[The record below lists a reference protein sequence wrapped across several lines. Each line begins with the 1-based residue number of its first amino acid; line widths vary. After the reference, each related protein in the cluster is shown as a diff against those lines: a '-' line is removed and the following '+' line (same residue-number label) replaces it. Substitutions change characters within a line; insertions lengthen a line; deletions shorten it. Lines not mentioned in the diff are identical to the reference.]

1 MSFPWWKTASTPAPG
16 TRETPW
22 TGEAPKE
29 FGTTTMRCSA
39 EGCDFQGSDFVT
51 AALGPG
57 VRPYCQHHATGG
69 ELKIRD
75 LLWKLPC
82 ACGKV
87 ADGFNQVVGGFSA
100 VHGERKCIVRTI
112 QAAPDDA
119 TVPMDLGAPGVAQAR
134 VAREQGCACGKRTDG
149 TVSSADG
156 FTEWHSVRECI
167 EQTMKAP
174 AGEPEPPA
182 RPMMSADPHDAL
194 LLIGDGTIDDLLGL
208 ARQRLPAAR
217 LQVLSLAAALVRA
230 AAEGE
235 VPEGYLAEALKAARK
250 LLGSRQTPIAA
261 PGPAPGAPSAGTRE
275 SKPH

>member
-1 MSFPWWKTASTPAPG
+1 MSFPWWKTVSTPSPGAP
-16 TRETPW
+16 EAPW
-22 TGEAPKE
+22 TAGTQGPAPSE
-29 FGTTTMRCSA
+29 FGVTTMRCSA
-39 EGCDFQGSDFVT
+39 EGCTFQGSDFVT

-87 ADGFNQVVGGFSA
+87 ADGFHQVVGGYSA
-100 VHGERKCIVRTI
+100 VHSERKCIVRTI

-119 TVPMDLGAPGVAQAR
+119 TVPMDLGMLSAGQAR
-134 VAREQGCACGKRTDG
+134 VAREQGCACGKRVDG

-167 EQTMKAP
+167 EQTLKAQVDDSE
-174 AGEPEPPA
+174 AVRAARPA
-182 RPMMSADPHDAL
+182 RSMMSADPADAL
-194 LLIGDGTIDDLLGL
+194 LLVGASTIEDLLSL
-208 ARQRLPAAR
+208 VRERLPAAR
-217 LQVLSLAAALVRA
+217 LQVLSLAAALARA

-235 VPEGYLAEALKAARK
+235 VPESYVADALKATRK
-250 LLGSRQTPIAA
+250 MA
-261 PGPAPGAPSAGTRE
+261 GARE